1 MLESWGGERR
11 DTDIELIR
19 VTGAGEESVNCDYLA
34 TSAASIPRGFIDVC
48 LVTCDIV
55 TLCPDGVITIM
66 SPGLGLA
73 NGEDVGQAEQRED
86 VVQGGQRGLHL
97 LEQSRLLLVD

>member
-1 MLESWGGERR
+1 MITVLESWGGERR
-11 DTDIELIR
+11 DTEIEVIR

-55 TLCPDGVITIM
+55 
-66 SPGLGLA
+66 S
-73 NGEDVGQAEQRED
+73 
-86 VVQGGQRGLHL
+86 
-97 LEQSRLLLVD
+97 